1 MKDIKLKPIAE
12 LMNKVCKTNINLDN
26 LSDDL
31 VLKVDEKGDMKIE

>member
-1 MKDIKLKPIAE
+1 
-12 LMNKVCKTNINLDN
+12 MNKVCKTNINLDN